1 MKKFLVIAVLFLISI
16 FTVSAQNNTLN
27 EIYEQQFKI
36 SGADKL
42 AENLPKET
50 VDLMNEID
58 IPTPRWEVISKLNPE
73 KIISKIFKMFH
84 EKFFITFSSFL
95 PILSVIILC
104 AAINNVKDSFK
115 IKNISK
121 LMDSVGAVCV
131 CWAVI
136 DPTIKCINNC
146 VEVIKSASNFTLCV
160 SPIMAGIMVASG
172 NPISATSY
180 QALIIFAGQLIS
192 HLATNF
198 FVPFLN
204 VLLSMSLISSLL
216 SRIDLQN
223 LCGAAYKCSK
233 FILKF
238 ATSFFTGLLAVQNL
252 VSVSAD
258 NVGANALK
266 FTIDTCV
273 PIVGSAISD
282 AFTTVKGCINLLK
295 SGVGAFGIIAGAL
308 IFLPVIVQC
317 TIWILFLNVSLG
329 VSDIFALKKIS
340 VLLKSTNNVIS
351 IVFALLLSVLIIL
364 IVSTVILLMIGR

>member
-1 MKKFLVIAVLFLISI
+1 MKKFLVIAVLFLIFI
-16 FTVSAQNNTLN
+16 FTVSAQNNALN

-84 EKFFITFSSFL
+84 EKFFLTFSSFL

-104 AAINNVKDSFK
+104 AVLNNVKDSFK

-172 NPISATSY
+172 NPVSATSY

-204 VLLSMSLISSLL
+204 ILFSISLISSLL

-273 PIVGSAISD
+273 PIVGGAISD